1 MLGDS
6 LFTFPGSFYSRKKK
20 ERNKEEKKERRKEG
34 GEVVGREEACAL
46 DQEFIVEFPLSS
58 FFFLSSPGSKLPDS
72 ELKG

>member
-34 GEVVGREEACAL
+34 GEGGRKGGGLCF

-58 FFFLSSPGSKLPDS
+58 FFFLFSPGSKLPDS